1 MKKRWFF
8 YLLVGVMFGVFDF
21 FFQTWVYQLF
31 PMGTHSIT
39 MLVLILGV
47 WLVLV
52 VPIAIHEGKTTGSVW
67 PAAAS
72 SAFTWSVSV
81 VAYYLFMGVNL
92 IFIGLASRPEM
103 HISNL
108 NDPNYWINIKN
119 FLVGDLLSS
128 IREWIIVALV
138 GGGLVGL
145 IIGFVT
151 ERGKRTSIFSNSK

>member
-8 YLLVGVMFGVFDF
+8 YLLLGVLFGVFDF
-21 FFQTWVYQLF
+21 YFQTWIYQLF
-31 PMGTHSIT
+31 PMGTRSIT
-39 MLVLILGV
+39 MLVPILGV

-52 VPIAIHEGKTTGSVW
+52 VPIAIHEGKTSGSVW

-92 IFIGLASRPEM
+92 IFIGLASRAEM

-108 NDPNYWINIKN
+108 NDPYYWNNIKN
-119 FLVGDLLSS
+119 LILGDLLSGVS
-128 IREWIIVALV
+128 EWITVALV
-138 GGGLVGL
+138 GGSLVGL
-145 IIGFVT
+145 MIGFVT
-151 ERGKRTSIFSNSK
+151 LRANRTSIFSNS